1 MPDSVDDQV
10 YILMRDIQ
18 KGLLVPVLGGDINLC
33 GRPLVDGKPVGWAAG
48 AVKYPP
54 TTSELA
60 LYLLK
65 EAIERLS
72 KDGGDR
78 KRFHDDIKKL
88 ADVWLTQLT
97 SPLDSM
103 SSVGLANICQYIHIT
118 YPALV
123 ERRVPEI
130 LSEEYQPTP
139 VHDFLLKLAQYQV
152 NPPMP
157 DALPYPCIVTTCFD
171 HVLEQHFRS
180 NGVPFHLVAFVLT
193 ESGGTFEYTAPNGD
207 PDSSQDIRPEHVNE
221 LMAGFKTNPVIIKL
235 NGGIPAGRNNFAI
248 TEDNY
253 IDYLSHQGV
262 KDTLPEMLLAKLTK
276 RGKRENSHL
285 LFLGYSPRHWNLRV
299 ILHRIWSESLRNQ
312 NKRWTVIMEELF
324 SIDTNFWQGYGLR
337 PGDDLIYVD
346 SLEAFVRKLT
356 ADMDDLLKKGS
367 TADANKGPAAGPDKV
382 RASDVASSPV
392 RIPATTAVRDSIFIS
407 YAHENNAW
415 RVQLRQM
422 LKPALAEFKI
432 WDDTMIKPGAV
443 WRQDIETALA
453 SAKAAVLL
461 VTPAFLASDFIA
473 NDELPPL
480 LDAAKKEGCRILW
493 IKVEESMVE
502 TTPIF
507 QYQALYHGAALISLN
522 EADRN
527 AALQRIARGII
538 NEARQSDR

>member
-10 YILMRDIQ
+10 YLLMRDIQ

-33 GRPLVDGKPVGWAAG
+33 GRPLEDGKPVGWTGG

-65 EAIERLS
+65 EAMERLP

-78 KRFHDDIKKL
+78 KRLHDDIRKL

-97 SPLDSM
+97 SPLDSL

-152 NPPMP
+152 NPPVP

-171 HVLEQHFRS
+171 QVLEQHFRK
-180 NGVPFHLVAFVLT
+180 NGVQFHLVAFVLT
-193 ESGGTFEYTAPNGD
+193 ESGGAFEYTSPKED
-207 PDSSQDIRPEHVNE
+207 PDSSQEIRPENVND
-221 LMAGFKTNPVIIKL
+221 LMAGFKKDPVIIKL

-337 PGDDLIYVD
+337 PVDDLVYVD

-356 ADMDDLLKKGS
+356 AGMDDLLKKGS
-367 TADANKGPAAGPDKV
+367 LADDKGRGPDV
-382 RASDVASSPV
+382 VPRPV
-392 RIPATTAVRDSIFIS
+392 RPPATTAVRDSIFIS
-407 YAHENNAW
+407 YAHENNSW

-422 LKPALAEFKI
+422 LKPALALGGFKI
-432 WDDTMIKPGAV
+432 WDDTMMKPGAV
-443 WRQDIETALA
+443 WRQEIESALA

-473 NDELPPL
+473 NNELPPL
-480 LDAAKKEGCRILW
+480 LDAASKEGCRILW

-502 TTPIF
+502 DTPIND
-507 QYQALYHGAALISLN
+507 YQALYHEAALISLN

-527 AALQRIARGII
+527 AALQRIAKGILS
-538 NEARQSDR
+538 EARQGDR